1 MVGLGK
7 TLQLAMTAQ
16 LIALYGEKPILV
28 IAPKTLIWQW
38 QDEMKDMLDMPSAV
52 WNGRQWVDE
61 NEIVYPTDG
70 PEGVK
75 KCPRRVGIVSQGLIT
90 SRSEVAEYLK
100 QLSYECVIVDEA
112 HRARRKNLGPNRENE
127 TPDPNNLLDFLY
139 EISERTKSMI
149 LATATPVQMYPI
161 EAWDLVNILALN
173 NEAVLGNAY
182 SRWRHA
188 GDALDLVMGLRQI
201 PTDDIECWSWIRNPL
216 PPASEHLDLNILRH
230 SLKIKD
236 ETVVIP
242 GDTWDRMADPDKA
255 RVRHL
260 SRTFFKDHNPF
271 IRHIIRRTREFLE
284 DTIDPET
291 NEPYLK
297 PVKVRLFGESE
308 TEAIALPPYL
318 REAYRLA
325 EDFCRVF
332 GQRASGTGFLKTL
345 LLRRMGST
353 IYAGMKTAE
362 NMLGNWENELEMGND
377 DELSDNQSTKNLT
390 IGERTILSTFI
401 DTLKTNQE
409 RDPKYNVVLDCLR
422 NQEWLKEGCI
432 IFSQYFD
439 SIDWLSQQLSREM
452 PDEKIGIYA
461 GGDKS
466 GILLNGIFTSIS
478 RDNIKKMVKN
488 DELRLIL
495 GTDAASEGI
504 NLQRLGTLINLDLPW
519 NPTRLEQRKGRIQ
532 RIGQIR
538 DTVLVFNMRYKDS
551 VEDHVHELLSDR
563 LENIFQMFGQVPDV
577 LEDVWVDVALGEFE
591 RAQHTIDAI
600 PEQHPFEIRYNK
612 IERIS
617 WEDCSAVLDS
627 ANRRKHLTCGW

>member
-1 MVGLGK
+1 
-7 TLQLAMTAQ
+7 
-16 LIALYGEKPILV
+16 
-28 IAPKTLIWQW
+28 
-38 QDEMKDMLDMPSAV
+38 
-52 WNGRQWVDE
+52 
-61 NEIVYPTDG
+61 
-70 PEGVK
+70 
-75 KCPRRVGIVSQGLIT
+75 
-90 SRSEVAEYLK
+90 
-100 QLSYECVIVDEA
+100 
-112 HRARRKNLGPNRENE
+112 
-127 TPDPNNLLDFLY
+127 LLDFLY

-161 EAWDLVNILALN
+161 EAWDLINILAQN
-173 NEAVLGNAY
+173 NESVLGNAY

-188 GDALDLVMGLRQI
+188 GEALDLVMGLSQT

-216 PPASEHLDLNILRH
+216 PPVSENLDLNILRH

-236 ETVVIP
+236 EVVVVP
-242 GDTWDRMADPDKA
+242 GDVWDRMAEPNKA
-255 RVRHL
+255 RVRRL

-284 DTIDPET
+284 STIDPET

-297 PVKVRLFGESE
+297 PVKVRLYGEGE
-308 TEAIALPPYL
+308 TEAIPLPPYL

-325 EDFCRVF
+325 ENFCRVF
-332 GQRASGTGFLKTL
+332 GQRAKGAGFLKTL

-362 NMLGNWENELEMGND
+362 TMLGNWENSQEID
-377 DELSDNQSTKNLT
+377 DEEELSDDPSMKNLT
-390 IGERTILSTFI
+390 IEEKAILYAFI
-401 DTLKTNQE
+401 DTLKRNQE
-409 RDPKYNVVLDCLR
+409 RDPKYNVALDCLK
-422 NQEWLKEGCI
+422 NQGWLKEGCI

-439 SIDWLSQQLSREM
+439 SINWLSQQLSKEL

-532 RIGQIR
+532 RIGQVR
-538 DTVLVFNMRYKDS
+538 DTVLIFNMRYRDS
-551 VEDHVHELLSDR
+551 VEDRVHELLSDR
-563 LENIFQMFGQVPDV
+563 LESIFQMFGQVPDI
-577 LEDVWVDVALGEFE
+577 LEDVWVDVALGDFE
-591 RAQHTIDAI
+591 RAKQTIDAI
-600 PEQHPFEIRYNK
+600 PTQHPFELRYNK
-612 IERIS
+612 IERVS
-617 WEDCSAVLDS
+617 WEDCSLVLDS
-627 ANRRKHLTCGW
+627 GNRHKHLTTGW